1 MLSKEQKAHPMIR
14 SDVLYMIKRRAKGA
28 ALPLYLQRCD
38 DFSKF
43 GHGRPRL
50 PEVFKTV
57 SSDWVATLGQKR
69 KGPHKS
75 PGTKSPH
82 RVRMGCDMHERL
94 PLEQVAGSP
103 VLVGHNFGLR
113 LG

>member
-69 KGPHKS
+69 KGPHS
-75 PGTKSPH
+75 
-82 RVRMGCDMHERL
+82 
-94 PLEQVAGSP
+94 
-103 VLVGHNFGLR
+103 R
-113 LG
+113 LGRRARIAQRWAATCMSAYRWSRWRGPQFWLADILAALG